1 MNVAKLVKKLS
12 RQVADKAYRLERGKR
27 YRAHGTVM
35 LCPLHTD
42 DFLTTA
48 EVGRMQPVEAPE
60 FEVMEIRPRRCDGLP
75 WYLVRLVDGRAGWFN
90 GVGLVGRN
98 VVVVK

>member
-12 RQVADKAYRLERGKR
+12 RQVADKAYRLEQGKR
-27 YRAHGTVM
+27 YRAQKAVM
-35 LCPLHTD
+35 LCPVHTD
-42 DFLTTA
+42 DFLSAA
-48 EVGRMQPVEAPE
+48 EVGRMQPVEALE
-60 FEVMEIRPRRCDGLP
+60 FEVLEIRPRRCDGLP
-75 WYLVRLVDGRAGWFN
+75 WYRVRLVDGRAGWFN